1 MKYDN
6 QHLDAVDDYKSRE
19 LIDDYVEDLERLAAH
34 FEVTVDYYIAEF
46 MWCKKYHTALLVIHS
61 GIQFLFHQSIMK
73 ITLHPISIQLWLHYK
88 HGKQTKHMLTYAPTV
103 TLNSI

>member
-6 QHLDAVDDYKSRE
+6 QHLHATDDYKSRE

-46 MWCKKYHTALLVIHS
+46 M
-61 GIQFLFHQSIMK
+61 
-73 ITLHPISIQLWLHYK
+73 
-88 HGKQTKHMLTYAPTV
+88 
-103 TLNSI
+103 